1 MKEISKLFYIR
12 YGNSLDLASLTQCEK
27 TNRNAVN
34 FISRTSQ
41 NNGIAAIIEKIATI
55 EPSPAGTIT
64 VAASGSV
71 MEAFLQNEPYYT
83 AYHVLILTPK
93 VKISD
98 KIKLYYCACIRA
110 NKYKYS
116 YGRQANKTLKDI
128 MIPDITEI
136 PNWVKKTKMP
146 DYSNINACLK
156 NTNFVL
162 NTKRWKTFKYDELFD
177 IERDTGPRKQDLEI
191 GMIPFITST
200 DTNNGIS
207 AFTNHVPT
215 HQANTIGVNRNGS
228 VAEAFYQEN
237 AFCSTEDVHIFK
249 PKFKLNKYIAMFLAT
264 LIRKE
269 KYRYSYGRKWGLER
283 MKSSVI
289 KLPATPSGLPDFEF
303 MENLIKSLP
312 YSSSI

>member
-1 MKEISKLFYIR
+1 M
-12 YGNSLDLASLTQCEK
+12 
-27 TNRNAVN
+27 V
-34 FISRTSQ
+34 
-41 NNGIAAIIEKIATI
+41 
-55 EPSPAGTIT
+55 
-64 VAASGSV
+64 
-71 MEAFLQNEPYYT
+71 
-83 AYHVLILTPK
+83 
-93 VKISD
+93 
-98 KIKLYYCACIRA
+98 KLYYCACIRA
-110 NKYKYS
+110 NKYKYN

-128 MIPDITEI
+128 MIPDITEVPI
-136 PNWVKKTKMP
+136 WVKKARMP
-146 DYSNINACLK
+146 DYGNINTCLK
-156 NTNFVL
+156 NADLVL
-162 NTKRWKTFKYDELFD
+162 NTKQWKAFRYNELFD
-177 IERDTGPRKQDLEI
+177 IERGTGPRKQDLEI

-207 AFTNHVPT
+207 AFTNHIPT

-289 KLPATPSGLPDFEF
+289 KLPATPNGLPDFEF

-312 YSSSI
+312 CSSSI